1 MAHSFF
7 HTKQIRHWS
16 LILMLCCPFL
26 LPFSCSSLFP
36 GGTRKLFKETAA
48 FRTSSLILAEREI
61 PRKFL
66 ISKSL
71 KKFLRIFTLETFNHN
86 NNLLRVTSFVKMRYD
101 FANCRHWKMQRND
114 QAHLCCQQACREAAK
129 FFGVK
134 WSAWLAII
142 RIGNHI
148 TYDPEEESTYCA

>member
-1 MAHSFF
+1 
-7 HTKQIRHWS
+7 
-16 LILMLCCPFL
+16 MLCCPFL
-26 LPFSCSSLFP
+26 LPFGCSSLFP

-48 FRTSSLILAEREI
+48 FRTSSLILAGREI

-101 FANCRHWKMQRND
+101 FAN
-114 QAHLCCQQACREAAK
+114 
-129 FFGVK
+129 
-134 WSAWLAII
+134 
-142 RIGNHI
+142 
-148 TYDPEEESTYCA
+148 